1 MNIKILVAAH
11 KKYRMPEDKIYFP
24 VQVGSYGKENIGFA
38 RDDEGDNISQKN
50 PYFCELTGLYW
61 IWKNVD
67 ADYYGLV
74 HYRRYFSAV
83 PKIKRT
89 SHDKF
94 RYILDEATL
103 ENILKDY
110 DIVVPKKRKYFIESL
125 YSHYAHTH
133 YEEHIL
139 ITEKV
144 IKEICPDYEAS
155 FKKVMKSSSAHM
167 FNMMIMS
174 KEKFNE
180 NVFLYDYEYKK
191 LLEEY
196 GENKTKKCIEELSL
210 YKKSK
215 GVEYESDYATIKRF
229 CKLSIKLSGMQ
240 TIRID

>member
-94 RYILDEATL
+94 RYLRIMILLCLRRES
-103 ENILKDY
+103 ILLK
-110 DIVVPKKRKYFIESL
+110 VFIPT
-125 YSHYAHTH
+125 TH
-133 YEEHIL
+133 IHI
-139 ITEKV
+139 
-144 IKEICPDYEAS
+144 
-155 FKKVMKSSSAHM
+155 MKNTS
-167 FNMMIMS
+167 
-174 KEKFNE
+174 
-180 NVFLYDYEYKK
+180 
-191 LLEEY
+191 
-196 GENKTKKCIEELSL
+196 
-210 YKKSK
+210 
-215 GVEYESDYATIKRF
+215 
-229 CKLSIKLSGMQ
+229 
-240 TIRID
+240 